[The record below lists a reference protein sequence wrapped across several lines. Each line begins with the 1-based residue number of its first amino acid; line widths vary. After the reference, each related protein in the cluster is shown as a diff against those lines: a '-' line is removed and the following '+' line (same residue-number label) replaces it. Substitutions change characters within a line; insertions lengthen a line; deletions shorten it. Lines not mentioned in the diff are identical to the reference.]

1 MKVETYV
8 TAFCFIDAATIA
20 SGLAY
25 NGKDKETGKNIQVFS
40 ELFR

>member
-1 MKVETYV
+1 MTLTMKMKIWTYV

-25 NGKDKETGKNIQVFS
+25 NGPDKETGN
-40 ELFR
+40 